1 MPARHRG
8 PAWAEG
14 DEMIAATSPAWA
26 PSRGS
31 PGTEMGPAAV
41 NLLALRLLS
50 VPTDALSLYAR
61 VRGIRRRRATRRR
74 SRRAANRATAL
85 RAAHTTRPIMVPP
98 HIAGIVPATNPWS
111 RWNLAAAP
119 SLR

>member
-8 PAWAEG
+8 PVWADG
-14 DEMIAATSPAWA
+14 DEMIAATSPA
-26 PSRGS
+26 
-31 PGTEMGPAAV
+31 V
-41 NLLALRLLS
+41 NLLAIRLRS

-85 RAAHTTRPIMVPP
+85 RAAHTTRPIMLIR